1 MLKEKKSDPII
12 MVDKTHID
20 AEGKRYE
27 DETTTSINETTVHD
41 DKQTIT
47 FNLDSSAIRSSNRH
61 KKPPKSMTNDFLW

>member
-1 MLKEKKSDPII
+1 MNLKGKEQIAKKIVLTIKDMLKDKKCDPII
-12 MVDKTHID
+12 MVDKTHTD

-47 FNLDSSAIRSSNRH
+47 FNLDN
-61 KKPPKSMTNDFLW
+61 